1 MNGGFGKKEV
11 WPLQCIFPLR
21 KQELLFFL
29 NEKISSSDFESN
41 SLILH
46 KVCSKPNICIGITLE
61 LQKKVI
67 IHYCN
72 LSITLC
78 ATVRT

>member
-11 WPLQCIFPLR
+11 WPLQFIFPLR

-29 NEKISSSDFESN
+29 NEQISSSDFESN

-46 KVCSKPNICIGITLE
+46 KVCSKTNLCIGITLE
-61 LQKKVI
+61 PQS
-67 IHYCN
+67 YCN
-72 LSITLC
+72 QSIALC
-78 ATVRT
+78 ASVRT

>member
-11 WPLQCIFPLR
+11 WPLQFIFSLS

-29 NEKISSSDFESN
+29 KEQISSSEFESN

-46 KVCSKPNICIGITLE
+46 KVCSKPNIVF
-61 LQKKVI
+61 LQNRS
-67 IHYCN
+67 HQYWMG
-72 LSITLC
+72 SIND
-78 ATVRT
+78 

>member
-11 WPLQCIFPLR
+11 WPLQCIFSLR

-29 NEKISSSDFESN
+29 NEQISSSDFESN

-46 KVCSKPNICIGITLE
+46 KVCSKPNIVF
-61 LQKKVI
+61 LQDRSHPYWVG
-67 IHYCN
+67 
-72 LSITLC
+72 SINH
-78 ATVRT
+78 